1 MALKKSSTYRAAPQ
15 HQRGHVPPLPH
26 PSWRLN
32 REGPQFAAGVAPIK
46 QARDF
51 WDRLGI

>member
-1 MALKKSSTYRAAPQ
+1 MALLKTKPRRQPQ
-15 HQRGHVPPLPH
+15 QPRRGHLPPLPH
-26 PSWRLN
+26 PSWRI
-32 REGPQFAAGVAPIK
+32 GAVVPGGGGAGQIV

>member
-1 MALKKSSTYRAAPQ
+1 MALKKSSTYRHAPRQ
-15 HQRGHVPPLPH
+15 PRGHVPPLPH
-26 PSWRLN
+26 PSWRLY
-32 REGPQFAAGVAPIK
+32 AAVPELGAAARIV

>member
-1 MALKKSSTYRAAPQ
+1 MALKRLSARRQPE
-15 HQRGHVPPLPH
+15 QRRDHVPPLPH

-32 REGPQFAAGVAPIK
+32 AAGPDLSGAARIV